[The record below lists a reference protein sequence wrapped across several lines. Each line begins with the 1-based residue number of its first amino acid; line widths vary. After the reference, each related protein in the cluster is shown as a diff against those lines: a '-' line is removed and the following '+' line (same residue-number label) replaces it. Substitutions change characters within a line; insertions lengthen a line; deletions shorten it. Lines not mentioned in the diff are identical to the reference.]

1 MAAYQ
6 TVFNIR
12 HSGQESGQALR
23 LSERTHFWYVN
34 RRHRQRPES
43 GACGWET
50 GCAPACFGP
59 RICQTYRR
67 TSPIASCRP
76 ERDGTRGVRIQDDD
90 RGRGV

>member
-59 RICQTYRR
+59 RHLSDPSPNLSYRIL
-67 TSPIASCRP
+67 PA
-76 ERDGTRGVRIQDDD
+76 GTGWY
-90 RGRGV
+90 